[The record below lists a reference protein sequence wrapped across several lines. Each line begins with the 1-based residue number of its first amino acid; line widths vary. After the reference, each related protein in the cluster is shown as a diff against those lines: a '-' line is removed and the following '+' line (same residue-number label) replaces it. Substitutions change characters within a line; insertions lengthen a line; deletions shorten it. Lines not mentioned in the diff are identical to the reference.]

1 MYKAQSNYI
10 CFTKCASVIRVYV
23 RVCAHAR
30 AHGWDLEATAFLIA
44 DPTLKLNSKIY
55 FYILVIF
62 KSLFKG
68 GRVPFPKALSHRD
81 FQSFFFFFRFLFVWL
96 KKARDGGVLVKPHT
110 ANLLSFLSHSF
121 NLFPGGVRLLNAC
134 SPSWWRCFAR
144 LWNLWK
150 ARPHWRE

>member
-1 MYKAQSNYI
+1 M
-10 CFTKCASVIRVYV
+10 YV

-81 FQSFFFFFRFLFVWL
+81 FQSFFFFF
-96 KKARDGGVLVKPHT
+96 
-110 ANLLSFLSHSF
+110 SFSF
-121 NLFPGGVRLLNAC
+121 CLTKESTGWGSVG
-134 SPSWWRCFAR
+134 
-144 LWNLWK
+144 
-150 ARPHWRE
+150 